1 MAHVHRPKCTSRARP
16 RTSQVPGRARDVRG
30 RAFWWRTC
38 AIYSMVVQFG
48 SPIFIWFSKYTLKH
62 DVYMFATSSLKY
74 FKVQSLVKKVIFPR
88 KSDFQVNVEA
98 TMNCFSA
105 QKTPSLSRI
114 RIIYRLI
121 RPNSCRN
128 AQYAFS
134 WRTSQPLGT
143 CVFDFSPIFRN
154 QFCTFFLKP
163 ISTNPSTSSNHSGH
177 PLPWKKRWAIGKQ
190 SKLVSEG
197 PEHA

>member
-1 MAHVHRPKCTSRARP
+1 MAHVHRPKRTSRARP

-62 DVYMFATSSLKY
+62 DVYIFATSFLKY
-74 FKVQSLVKKVIFPR
+74 FKVQSLGKKVIFPR

-114 RIIYRLI
+114 RIFYRLI
-121 RPNSCRN
+121 RPNLCRN
-128 AQYAFS
+128 A
-134 WRTSQPLGT
+134 PI
-143 CVFDFSPIFRN
+143 CVFLAHVPTARDVRFRFFADFQKSILHIF
-154 QFCTFFLKP
+154 
-163 ISTNPSTSSNHSGH
+163 
-177 PLPWKKRWAIGKQ
+177 
-190 SKLVSEG
+190 SKADINKSV
-197 PEHA
+197 HII